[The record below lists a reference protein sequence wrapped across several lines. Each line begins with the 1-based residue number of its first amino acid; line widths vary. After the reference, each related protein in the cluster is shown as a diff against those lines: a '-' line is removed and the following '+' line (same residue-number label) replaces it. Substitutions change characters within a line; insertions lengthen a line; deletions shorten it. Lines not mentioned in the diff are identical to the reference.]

1 MAAVNPAP
9 VAAPERA
16 PAPRARPYPRWARPE
31 RLRQERARRG
41 WRCQL
46 SPSERRLKRSLDLAL
61 LALAGPPAAL
71 LIALAALAV
80 WLETPGSPFFAQPRL
95 GAHGRRFRMWKLRTM
110 VANAAALEKD
120 LAHLNE
126 LPWPDFK
133 IRRDPRITRV
143 GRLLRRTSLDE
154 LPQLWNVL
162 RGEMS
167 WVGPRPT
174 NFGLERYA
182 LWHTERLA
190 MPPGLTGLW
199 QVLERAQCDFDRRLR
214 LDLAYVRGWRLRLDV
229 AILWATLAVVVSG
242 RGAY

>member
-1 MAAVNPAP
+1 MNPAS
-9 VAAPERA
+9 VAAPGGA
-16 PAPRARPYPRWARPE
+16 PAPRPYPRWAQPE
-31 RLRQERARRG
+31 RLRQRQARRG

-46 SPSERRLKRSLDLAL
+46 SPAARRQKRALDLAL
-61 LALAGPPAAL
+61 CLILGPPAAL
-71 LIALAALAV
+71 LIGLAALAV
-80 WLETPGSPFFAQPRL
+80 AWETPGAPLFSQWRL
-95 GAHGRRFRMWKLRTM
+95 GAHGRPFRMWKLRTM
-110 VANAAALEKD
+110 VRNAAAMERE

-143 GRLLRRTSLDE
+143 GRILRRTSLDE
-154 LPQLWNVL
+154 LPQIWNVL

-174 NFGLERYA
+174 NFGLDRYA

-190 MPPGLTGLW
+190 LPPGLTGLW
-199 QVLERAQCDFDRRLR
+199 QVLERAQCDFDQRLR
-214 LDLAYVRGWRLRLDV
+214 LDLAYVRGWRLGLDL
-229 AILWATLAVVVSG
+229 AILRATLAVVAGG